1 MVYSPKIC
9 CYGSCASR
17 QNART
22 KTVPGA
28 PGIFFIKFPSPKTD
42 TEKCSR
48 WVNACGRMD
57 FTNTDVKRS
66 TYICSR
72 HFVDFS
78 GPTLL
83 NPDPIANT
91 SSSNLTVCS
100 YYPLN
105 LIWKFTIH
113 ILCFQIATNSQCV
126 ESISILKT
134 PKRKLKTNADY
145 VSIII

>member
-57 FTNTDVKRS
+57 FTTQDPLKETVKDV
-66 TYICSR
+66 
-72 HFVDFS
+72 S
-78 GPTLL
+78 GFDIGIDLEQRPSNGFENYEKDLL
-83 NPDPIANT
+83 NLEQEL
-91 SSSNLTVCS
+91 SN
-100 YYPLN
+100 
-105 LIWKFTIH
+105 
-113 ILCFQIATNSQCV
+113 FQS
-126 ESISILKT
+126 
-134 PKRKLKTNADY
+134 
-145 VSIII
+145 